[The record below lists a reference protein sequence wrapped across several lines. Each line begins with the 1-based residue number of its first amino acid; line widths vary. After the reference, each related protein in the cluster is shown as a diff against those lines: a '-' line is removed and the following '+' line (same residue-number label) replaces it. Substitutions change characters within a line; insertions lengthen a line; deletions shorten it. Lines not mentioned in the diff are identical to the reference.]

1 LGQAA
6 LMLRALPFVALLAA
20 TPAAAQE
27 ADPEQP
33 ANSIAE
39 TGALP
44 AFDVS
49 AEATLFSDYRFR
61 GISRSGEDP
70 AAQAGIMVRH
80 DSGFYAGARGTTL
93 AGNDRFR
100 LRNPSFRDQ
109 GDVQMDLYAG
119 YGRSLGGGFDLDAG
133 QMYYAYAGG
142 GGATDYAEPYASL
155 SYLIGP
161 VQMTGGAKYAP
172 SQAATGHE
180 DMLYLFG
187 QVDISVPF
195 RPWAF
200 SAQAGRQD
208 WGAFG
213 NYWNWS
219 LGARYHVQIAGLP
232 NTEIGLRY
240 VDTDLPSLS
249 GQDAALVATLEL
261 SF

>member
-1 LGQAA
+1 
-6 LMLRALPFVALLAA
+6 MLRVLPFAALLAA
-20 TPAAAQE
+20 TPAAAQDAAAE
-27 ADPEQP
+27 PPP
-33 ANSIAE
+33 ASIAE

-44 AFDVS
+44 VFDVS

-70 AAQAGIMVRH
+70 AAQAGIQVRH
-80 DSGFYAGARGTTL
+80 ESGFYAGARATTL
-93 AGNDRFR
+93 GGNDRFR
-100 LRNPSFRDQ
+100 LRNPAFRDQ
-109 GDVQMDLYAG
+109 GDVQADLYAG

-133 QMYYAYAGG
+133 LMYYAFAGG

-172 SQAATGHE
+172 SQAATGHQ

-187 QVDISVPF
+187 QVDVSLPF
-195 RPWAF
+195 RPWSF

-208 WGAFG
+208 WGAYG
-213 NYWNWS
+213 SYWNWS
-219 LGARYHVQIAGLP
+219 LGGRYHVQIEGIP

-261 SF
+261 TF

>member
-1 LGQAA
+1 MIRAA
-6 LMLRALPFVALLAA
+6 FLAASLLAA
-20 TPAAAQE
+20 APASAQDE
-27 ADPEQP
+27 PPLQTDPP
-33 ANSIAE
+33 GDPIMAP
-39 TGALP
+39 GP
-44 AFDVS
+44 FDIS
-49 AEATLFSDYRFR
+49 GEISLMSDYRFR

-70 AAQAGIMVRH
+70 AAQAGIMIRH

-93 AGNDRFR
+93 GGNDRFR
-100 LRNPSFRDQ
+100 LRNPAFRDQ
-109 GDVQMDLYAG
+109 GDAQFDLYAG

-133 QMYYAYAGG
+133 LMYYAFAGG
-142 GGATDYAEPYASL
+142 AGATDHAEPYASL

-172 SQAATGHE
+172 SQAATGNE

-187 QVDISVPF
+187 QVDVSVPF

-208 WGAFG
+208 WGAYG
-213 NYWNWS
+213 SYWNWS
-219 LGARYHVQIAGLP
+219 LAARYHVQIAGIP
-232 NTEIGLRY
+232 TSEIGLRY

-261 SF
+261 TF